1 MIDGSSS
8 PNEHDFAKV
17 VGARLRALR
26 KRRRLSLQAVEEQS
40 GGHLRAVVVGSY
52 ERGDR
57 AASVRRL
64 AELADFYGVPVD
76 ALVSDGGGGRGA
88 SKEGKVVLDLE
99 ALRSAPP
106 EAEKLVKFVSSIQ
119 HRRGDFGSRVLTIRA
134 EDIRLAAL
142 LYEISPGELRD
153 KLITWGVL
161 TSAT

>member
-1 MIDGSSS
+1 MSDDNPG
-8 PNEHDFAKV
+8 PNERDFAKV
-17 VGARLRALR
+17 VGARLRVLR

-40 GGHLRAVVVGSY
+40 EGRLRAVVVGSY

-76 ALVSDGGGGRGA
+76 ALVSDGTGARGTT
-88 SKEGKVVLDLE
+88 KEGKVVLDLE
-99 ALRSAPP
+99 ALRSAPS
-106 EAEKLVKFVSSIQ
+106 EAGRLVSFVSSIQ
-119 HRRGDFGSRVLTIRA
+119 HQRGDFGSRVLTIRN

-153 KLITWGVL
+153 KLVTWGVL
-161 TSAT
+161 TSIS